1 MIKHIVMWKLKEEAL
16 GKTREENAK
25 LLRERLESLPPKI
38 EQIRGFEVGENFN
51 PAPTAFDFCLYSV
64 FDDEAS
70 LGTYQAHP
78 AHVEVRDF
86 IMSIV
91 EKAVVVDYTI

>member
-16 GKTREENAK
+16 GNSREENAIQ
-25 LLRERLESLPPKI
+25 LRKRLEALPSKI

-64 FDDEAS
+64 FEDEAS
-70 LGTYQAHP
+70 LNTYQIHP
-78 AHVEVRDF
+78 AHVEVKDF
-86 IMSIV
+86 IGGIV
-91 EKAVVVDYTI
+91 EKAVVVDYEI